1 MKEKIRSILD
11 SLKSKNLLNLVLRS
25 SVFDNM
31 NFNWDLVTNNK
42 NKDNIFN
49 TYIKMTK
56 LIKNNTQRTVA
67 NEKYSRKNLFYVE
80 YIVYLK
86 YTTYQIEMLFVLS
99 TLLGGK
105 RKAEVQDILS
115 SLNIIDIISNY
126 IDYIDWG
133 NIHAET
139 NRQSFDTIPESN
151 LLDENAYHVIFNLL

>member
-1 MKEKIRSILD
+1 
-11 SLKSKNLLNLVLRS
+11 
-25 SVFDNM
+25 VFDCLRID
-31 NFNWDLVTNNK
+31 WSLVKNTK

-56 LIKNNTQRTVA
+56 LIKNNTQKSLA
-67 NEKYSRKNLFYVE
+67 NEKYTRKSKLTIE

-151 LLDENAYHVIFNLL
+151 LLDENAYHVRFKLILGFRL